1 MNEETSAGAPPRVQ
15 ARGQDVAMQTETET
29 RTDRS
34 TRRRGESLAVGR
46 PPDGDAIADQGRI
59 IRVPVHMGEKIMKV
73 NRTTEEL
80 AAELDREPTE
90 EEVAQRLGWRV
101 EDVTREGL
109 TAPEVLVLALLALLV
124 VVLLGLMS
132 VFSFLYVLL
141 ILVMPGLVILVLWII

>member
-1 MNEETSAGAPPRVQ
+1 MNAETSAGAPPRVQ
-15 ARGQDVAMQTETET
+15 ARGQDAAMQTETKPT
-29 RTDRS
+29 TDRP
-34 TRRRGESLAVGR
+34 TRRRGETLAAVR

-59 IRVPVHMGEKIMKV
+59 IRVPVHMGENISKV
-73 NRTTEEL
+73 THTTNEL

-124 VVLLGLMS
+124 MALLGLMS

-141 ILVMPGLVILVLWII
+141 ILVMPGLLILVLWII